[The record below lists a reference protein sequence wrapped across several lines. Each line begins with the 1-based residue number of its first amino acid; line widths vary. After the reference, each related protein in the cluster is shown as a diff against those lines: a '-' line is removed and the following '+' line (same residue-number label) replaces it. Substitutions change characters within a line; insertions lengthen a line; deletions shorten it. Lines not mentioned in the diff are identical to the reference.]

1 MNEIT
6 KPKNSVGRPP
16 KPIDWDRVE
25 RKMEAG
31 CTAVEISSHFRIHP
45 TTFVHKFKEKY
56 GDNFSNFSNDFHSD
70 GKGNVREKQYEE
82 ALDGNTQ
89 MLVLLGKLWL
99 GQVDIEPE
107 PKKTEDFNLQNEL
120 MKKDHIIAE
129 QQALLTQNNI
139 EFNAVQNQSEA
150 E

>member
-1 MNEIT
+1 M
-6 KPKNSVGRPP
+6 VAGRPL

-25 RKMEAG
+25 KKMEAG
-31 CTAVEISSHFRIHP
+31 CTATEIAFHFRVDIG
-45 TTFVHKFKEKY
+45 TFVDRFKEKY
-56 GDNFSNFSNDFHSD
+56 GDNFTNISPNFHSD

-89 MLVLLGKLWL
+89 MLLLLGKLWL

-107 PKKTEDFNLQNEL
+107 PKKTDDFNAQNAL
-120 MKKDHIIAE
+120 MQKDHIIE
-129 QQALLTQNNI
+129 QQQELLKQHGI
-139 EFNAVQNQSEA
+139 EFNVQNQPEA